1 MLGHRAAVDSGQD
14 EDGLRSVLGGGKD
27 SLRLSDKSYLWGNEQ
42 HKNDQLELFWG
53 RVLSLFH
60 DL

>member
-27 SLRLSDKSYLWGNEQ
+27 SFRLSDKSYLWGNEQ
-42 HKNDQLELFWG
+42 HKNDQLELFSG
-53 RVLSLFH
+53 RV
-60 DL
+60 